1 MSENSSK
8 SPQNPP
14 ALAVGRFREAEL
26 LDDFESKVKR
36 YLSELDKSS
45 LIGSFGPAA
54 NAYFDAAQNLGASL
68 LLRMVVAYR
77 SQQLTDSMQAE
88 RESLGSIRPVPADL
102 PARCAEL
109 VGDVEVDLAAPLRAD
124 LECIADKILEATEE
138 NRQLRAQLAKAQD
151 ELRATVRQATAM
163 EYAGC
168 DAIAALRAVESN
180 PGLSEAQHALVE
192 EALLGMYA
200 AKPRW
205 LSRPET
211 GRISP
216 KLEGAA

>member
-1 MSENSSK
+1 MTES
-8 SPQNPP
+8 
-14 ALAVGRFREAEL
+14 EL
-26 LDDFESKVKR
+26 LDDFEGKVKR

-68 LLRMVVAYR
+68 LLRMVHAYR
-77 SQQLTDSMQAE
+77 SQSPEDAM
-88 RESLGSIRPVPADL
+88 
-102 PARCAEL
+102 
-109 VGDVEVDLAAPLRAD
+109 APIRAD
-124 LECIADKILEATEE
+124 LEGIADKILASTEE

-151 ELRATVRQATAM
+151 ELRAAVRLATAM
-163 EYAGC
+163 EHAGC
-168 DAIAALRAVESN
+168 DAISALRAVESN
-180 PGLSEAQHALVE
+180 PGLSEAQHALVA
-192 EALLGMYA
+192 EALLGMFA

-205 LSRPET
+205 LSRPGI